1 MPPGCERTLYAR
13 PVIPR
18 PRRGRGNPFSFD
30 GATDCHVG
38 PVALL
43 AMTDHSVAG
52 VGLCNSVGRDHWAR
66 RPQGRDPGAP
76 WLLRA
81 VNTKQ
86 GGHARSVPYF
96 IIQ

>member
-1 MPPGCERTLYAR
+1 MAARISPPVSLTAVSPLVRGGLRGIVGRGIPDAPSLLHTH

-43 AMTDHSVAG
+43 AMTDHSAAG
-52 VGLCNSVGRDHWAR
+52 AGDANL
-66 RPQGRDPGAP
+66 
-76 WLLRA
+76 
-81 VNTKQ
+81 
-86 GGHARSVPYF
+86 
-96 IIQ
+96 